1 MYARLDDGF
10 HDHPTVLKMG
20 NEAAGLYARAVS
32 YAAHYET
39 DGRIPKDWLDYACGR
54 SKKPIQK
61 LVDAGK
67 ITDRGDHWE
76 LVSFL
81 EYNRTR
87 EKAEEIRQQIK
98 ERKRKWREQQNQQ
111 GEGTQDGTRSGTQD
125 GTDTG
130 ERVPSRTRET
140 QPRPAQPRG
149 TFPKGKVPWGLG
161 GGPASDAAPADAAA
175 LSAGWTVATSDVL
188 DRCWRCDEQFRMSEL
203 ESSGLCSMCAA
214 EKDEAA

>member
-1 MYARLDDGF
+1 
-10 HDHPTVLKMG
+10 MG

-39 DGRIPKDWLDYACGR
+39 DGLIPKDWLQYACGR

-67 ITDRGDHWE
+67 IEDRGDHWE

-87 EKAEEIRQQIK
+87 EKAEEIRQKIN

-111 GEGTQDGTRSGTQD
+111 GDGTQDGTRSGTQD
-125 GTDTG
+125 GTWVKEG
-130 ERVPSRTRET
+130 RVPSRTRET
-140 QPRPAQPRG
+140 SPAQPSPG
-149 TFPKGKVPWGLG
+149 ELSLKEKFPGVWGV
-161 GGPASDAAPADAAA
+161 GPASDAAPADAAA
-175 LSAGWTVATSDVL
+175 LSAGWTCSASDVL
-188 DRCWRCDEQFRMSEL
+188 DRCWRCDQQYRMTEL
-203 ESSGLCSMCAA
+203 EPSGLCGMCAA
-214 EKDEAA
+214 EKETAA

>member
-1 MYARLDDGF
+1 
-10 HDHPTVLKMG
+10 MG

-54 SKKPIQK
+54 KKQAIKK

-67 ITDRGDHWE
+67 IEDKGDHWE

-87 EKAEEIRQQIK
+87 EKAEEIRQKIN
-98 ERKRKWREQQNQQ
+98 ERKKKWREQHLQ
-111 GEGTQDGTRSGTQD
+111 EDDGTQDGTRSGTHD
-125 GTDTG
+125 GTHSTG
-130 ERVPSRTRET
+130 RVPSRTRET
-140 QPRPAQPRG
+140 SPAQPSPG
-149 TFPKGKVPWGLG
+149 ELSLKEKFPGVWGV
-161 GGPASDAAPADAAA
+161 GPASDAAPANAAA

-188 DRCWRCDEQFRMSEL
+188 DRCWRCDQQFRMSEL
-203 ESSGLCSMCAA
+203 EASGLCSMCDA
-214 EKDEAA
+214 EKDKAA